1 LSFQYIFVLD
11 TGVMNRFGILY
22 PHKVRMKV
30 QLLLVALLE
39 ETKHKIVIF
48 KQTYQIKNLSV
59 RWHLLHT
66 K

>member
-1 LSFQYIFVLD
+1 
-11 TGVMNRFGILY
+11 MNRFGILY